1 MTTKRIPQN
10 LNDTISSIAK
20 KLVSIQNEAVAKYT
34 PLVNEICSRK
44 ATEYEVD
51 HLLTYLFDF
60 VSEKPMLEL
69 FKKVCRKYL
78 EIYPEVIG
86 YYLIEYFKNYDIERA
101 KALGIEISIQDAR
114 KPLNIR
120 EMKKIIHKK

>member
-1 MTTKRIPQN
+1 MVTKRIPQN
-10 LNDTISSIAK
+10 LNDTISSIAE

-34 PLVNEICSRK
+34 PLVNDICSRK
-44 ATEYEVD
+44 ASEHEVD
-51 HLLTYLFDF
+51 RLLTYLFDF

-69 FKKVCRKYL
+69 FKKVCRTYL

-101 KALGIEISIQDAR
+101 KALGIEFSIQDA
-114 KPLNIR
+114 KNSFSTR
-120 EMKKIIHKK
+120 EMK